1 MLLLLRRVAVII
13 GATAISAGTVAA
25 QSASPV
31 SVTDTASQDTAARNV
46 VTAFAIKSGKL
57 VLSSAAHPKPVHLAD
72 GTYTNQAG
80 VILVVVDGEITR
92 IQESTGGITEV
103 SSIRLNRQRI
113 IRVMPS
119 TTALMTVSD
128 MPLPSGTFT
137 SEDGRSSFTI
147 VYGRPTAF
155 TLPGVLSKTDQK

>member
-1 MLLLLRRVAVII
+1 MLSLLRRVAVF
-13 GATAISAGTVAA
+13 TTMSAGAVAA
-25 QSASPV
+25 QTAPAV
-31 SVTDTASQDTAARNV
+31 AVADTAVQDTAARNV

-57 VLSSAAHPKPVHLAD
+57 ALSSAAHPKPVSLPD

-80 VILVVVDGEITR
+80 VILVVVDGKIAR
-92 IQESTGGITEV
+92 IQESTGGVTEV

-147 VYGRPTAF
+147 VYGRPKAF
-155 TLPGVLSKTDQK
+155 TLPGVVVKTDQK